1 MLCCAAFLLAL
12 AHMHSQIVSHPVPL
26 DLNEAAFPTVTATIA
41 SGESPYSFKNQP
53 ARMSL
58 YPVLYNIVVVPFSLA
73 FGNSL
78 ELHRAINGVFIL
90 ACCLVLFLI
99 TKNAGG
105 SILDSIA
112 ASAIFYAGL
121 LFNSTPIAS
130 ANGLGLLLFLTSI
143 FIPWHYHFSNRS
155 LLTALILGAL
165 AFYTK
170 QYFVACLG
178 YVALYLFI
186 AVSKKKAIV
195 FGLFSLLLII
205 ASLAVVNYFSPYYA
219 DNTIFGI
226 KAAGSLVGSSQNT
239 SKQLLEFGRVYL
251 ALLGIAGILAFQKI
265 RALGKIDRFGS
276 KGRTVKEP
284 HKRFNLTDIDAPLLS
299 QAPDYLWLCFA
310 CSMVIILFSLGK
322 NPGNHMTYLFQLM
335 SPFLLAGIFSRASRL
350 PTLKWLT
357 PLLATMAFY
366 SNYAML
372 SQDFSVD
379 EKNWNRL
386 RHLVSEAKEVYAP
399 TALVFEIIRNGGE
412 VYQNGHTSYFPFAQS
427 KPIFFAKENPENS
440 IDEIWKNYVHVIN
453 QKINDQ
459 EFDLIILDQWT
470 QLPAAF
476 SMPDPSSFNPE
487 QLQSAMIT
495 QSLMAHSQ
503 LKNNYRRSEVISL
516 SLTSRPGGGVLR
528 MSIWEPLR
536 DAERSE
542 VSKP

>member
-1 MLCCAAFLLAL
+1 
-12 AHMHSQIVSHPVPL
+12 MHSQIVSHPVPL

-58 YPVLYNIVVVPFSLA
+58 YPVLYNIVVVPFSLT

-90 ACCLVLFLI
+90 ACCLLLCLV

-130 ANGLGLLLFLTSI
+130 ANGIGLLLFLTSI
-143 FIPWHYHFSNRS
+143 FIPWRYHFSNRS
-155 LLTALILGAL
+155 LLTALILGIL

-195 FGLFSLLLII
+195 FGLFSLLLFI
-205 ASLAVVNYFSPYYA
+205 ASLVVVNYFSPYYA
-219 DNTIFGI
+219 DNTIFAI
-226 KAAGSLVGSSQNT
+226 KAAGSLVISNQNT
-239 SKQLLEFGRVYL
+239 WPQLLEFGRVYL
-251 ALLGIAGILAFQKI
+251 TLLGIAGILAFHKI
-265 RALGKIDRFGS
+265 RALGKIGRVDS
-276 KGRTVKEP
+276 KSGADKEP
-284 HKRFNLTDIDAPLLS
+284 HKLVNLTDINAPLMS
-299 QAPDYLWLCFA
+299 QTPDYLWVCFA
-310 CSMVIILFSLGK
+310 CSLVVVLFSLGR
-322 NPGNHMTYLFQLM
+322 NPGNYMTYLFQLM
-335 SPFLLAGIFSRASRL
+335 SPFLLAGIFSRISHL

-357 PLLATMAFY
+357 PLLAIMAFY
-366 SNYAML
+366 SSYAML
-372 SQDFSVD
+372 SRDFSVD

-386 RHLVSEAKEVYAP
+386 RHLLSEAKEVYAP
-399 TALVFEIIRNGGE
+399 TALVFEIMQNGGE

-427 KPIFFAKENPENS
+427 KPIFFAKENPEDS
-440 IDEIWKNYVHVIN
+440 IAEIWKNYVRVIN
-453 QKINDQ
+453 QKVSDQ

-476 SMPDPSSFNPE
+476 SMPDPSSFNIE
-487 QLQSAMIT
+487 ILQSAMIT
-495 QSLMAHSQ
+495 QSLLANSQ
-503 LKNNYRRSEVISL
+503 LKNNYRRSEVINL

-528 MSIWEPLR
+528 MSVWEPLR
-536 DAERSE
+536 DAEISE
-542 VSKP
+542 VPKP